1 MSRKE
6 VFVIRIGVS
15 IESVADASIETGP
28 SAVAPKATPPIRP
41 TLPEHRVSQ
50 GDAQSRPPVRF
61 RGRDTRPTEA
71 YEGDARAMSDAQ
83 KKCLFRLAYTMGDRE
98 GALARVTE
106 ALGVERLEWATR
118 ADASRA
124 IDALRA
130 KSGNGSGQPSNGA
143 GHA

>member
-15 IESVADASIETGP
+15 IESVADVNVEAPSHEET
-28 SAVAPKATPPIRP
+28 TTRP
-41 TLPEHRVSQ
+41 THTAAQGRESQ
-50 GDAQSRPPVRF
+50 GNDTSPEKPVRF
-61 RGRDTRPTEA
+61 RGRDTRPMEA
-71 YEGDARAMSDAQ
+71 YQGDRRAMSDAQ
-83 KKCLFRLAYTMGDRE
+83 KKALFRLAYTLGDRE
-98 GALARVTE
+98 GALTRVLE

-124 IDALRA
+124 IDALRG
-130 KSGNGSGQPSNGA
+130 KSSNGSGRPMNGA

>member
-15 IESVADASIETGP
+15 IESVADVDVEVP
-28 SAVAPKATPPIRP
+28 SNDEIATRPTHTAAQGRESQGNGATPEKP
-41 TLPEHRVSQ
+41 
-50 GDAQSRPPVRF
+50 ARF
-61 RGRDTRPTEA
+61 HGRDTRPMEA
-71 YEGDARAMSDAQ
+71 YQGDKRAMSDAQ
-83 KKCLFRLAYTMGDRE
+83 KKALLRLAYTLGDRE
-98 GALARVTE
+98 GALTRVLA

-124 IDALRA
+124 IDVLRG
-130 KSGNGSGQPSNGA
+130 KSSNGSGRPTNGA

>member
-15 IESVADASIETGP
+15 IESVADVNVEAP
-28 SAVAPKATPPIRP
+28 SGEEKPARP
-41 TLPEHRVSQ
+41 TTTVAQGHESRGNSAPPEK
-50 GDAQSRPPVRF
+50 PVPF

-71 YEGDARAMSDAQ
+71 YQGDKRAMSDAQ
-83 KKCLFRLAYTMGDRE
+83 KKALFRLAYTLGDRE
-98 GALARVTE
+98 GALTRVLE

-124 IDALRA
+124 IDALRGT
-130 KSGNGSGQPSNGA
+130 SSNGSGRPSNGA
-143 GHA
+143 SHA

>member
-15 IESVADASIETGP
+15 IESVADVDVEIP
-28 SAVAPKATPPIRP
+28 SNEERTARP
-41 TLPEHRVSQ
+41 THAAAQ
-50 GDAQSRPPVRF
+50 GRESHGIGAPPGRPMPF

-71 YEGDARAMSDAQ
+71 YQGDKRPMSDAQ
-83 KKCLFRLAYTMGDRE
+83 KKALFRLAYTLGDRD
-98 GALARVTE
+98 GALTRVLE

-124 IDALRA
+124 IDALRG
-130 KSGNGSGQPSNGA
+130 KPSNGSGRPTNGA